1 MTILEE
7 SFKKE
12 TIKINF
18 ALSGSLLLEKTF
30 E

>member
-7 SFKKE
+7 SFKKVK
-12 TIKINF
+12 IKINF
-18 ALSGSLLLEKTF
+18 ALSESLLLGKAF

>member
-7 SFKKE
+7 SFKKV
-12 TIKINF
+12 TIKISF
-18 ALSGSLLLEKTF
+18 ALSGSLLLEKAF

>member
-1 MTILEE
+1 MTILDE
-7 SFKKE
+7 SFKKV

-18 ALSGSLLLEKTF
+18 ALSGSLLLGKAF